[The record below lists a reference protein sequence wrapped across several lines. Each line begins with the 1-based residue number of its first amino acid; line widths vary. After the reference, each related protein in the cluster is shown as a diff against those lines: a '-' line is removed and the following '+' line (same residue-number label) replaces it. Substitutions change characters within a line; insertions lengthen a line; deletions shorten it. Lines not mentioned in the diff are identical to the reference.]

1 MSSDADRLQLVREFI
16 VQDFLFGSDNG
27 FASGE
32 SFLESSMIDSTGILQ
47 LIAFLEQT
55 FGIRVEDAE
64 IVPENLDSLDNIGR
78 VLGSKLATPAPSTA
92 TI

>member
-1 MSSDADRLQLVREFI
+1 MSASVEKDVREFI
-16 VQDFLFGSDNG
+16 LENFLFGD
-27 FASGE
+27 E
-32 SFLESSMIDSTGILQ
+32 SRMPDTTESLLEADLIDSTGILQ

-78 VLGSKLATPAPSTA
+78 FLGSKLATP
-92 TI
+92 